1 MVLLFSR
8 LSHVCLCGLA
18 NFKAA
23 GGDSESN
30 EPVFDT
36 ANCHSRL
43 ARSSARIS
51 PSSDDKAP
59 EVTFAAGRND
69 I

>member
-1 MVLLFSR
+1 MVLLLSR
-8 LSHVCLCGLA
+8 FSHVCLCGLT
-18 NFKAA
+18 NFKVA

-36 ANCHSRL
+36 ADCHSKL
-43 ARSSARIS
+43 AHSSACIS
-51 PSSDDKAP
+51 PPSDDKAP

-69 I
+69 L